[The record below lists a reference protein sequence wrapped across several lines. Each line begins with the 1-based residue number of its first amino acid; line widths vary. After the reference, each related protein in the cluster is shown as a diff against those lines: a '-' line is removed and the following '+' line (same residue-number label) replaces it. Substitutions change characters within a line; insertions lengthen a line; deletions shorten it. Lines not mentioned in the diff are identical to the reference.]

1 MKKIFQN
8 ISKCGFTVINV
19 FGALFSI
26 SAVLMYISNIFHI
39 EISLPNII
47 TKSLFLAIGTL
58 VGLSFIGIFMILLG
72 KNRIAKK
79 NRIFLYFLLVFGHY
93 YTFKG
98 FVN

>member
-47 TKSLFLAIGTL
+47 TKSLFLAI
-58 VGLSFIGIFMILLG
+58 FMILLG